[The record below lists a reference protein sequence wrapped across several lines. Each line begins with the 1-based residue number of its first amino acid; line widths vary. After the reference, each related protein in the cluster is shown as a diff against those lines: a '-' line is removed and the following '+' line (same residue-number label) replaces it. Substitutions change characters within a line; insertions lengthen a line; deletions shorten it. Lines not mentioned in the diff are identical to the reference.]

1 MSYINFKYRPNDD
14 IVCEFYAEPAKDMTM
29 KRAAENVA
37 AESSTGTWTEVA
49 TSKLYMKKLAAK
61 VFEIKGN
68 KIKVAYPL
76 ELFELGSVPQL
87 LSSVAGNIFGM
98 KAVDNLR
105 LEDIQFPKRYVKSF
119 SGPRYGIRGIRKLL
133 KIKKRPLV
141 GTIIKPK
148 LGLKTKDHAES
159 AYNAWR
165 GGCDIVKDDENLTSQ
180 NFNRFE
186 DRIIKT
192 LDKLDEAKAE
202 TGERKVYMP
211 NVTAETEE
219 MINRADFVKKHGGT
233 YVMVDIL
240 TCGWSSLQTL
250 RNSTKL
256 VIHAHRAGHAALTR
270 NRYHGISM
278 LTIAKLCR
286 LIGVDQLHIGTI
298 VGKMEGGKEII
309 DIENEIAEMNV
320 KEHDKVLKQHWFGM
334 KPVFPVASG
343 GLHPGHVPKL
353 IEYFGKDVIIQMGGG
368 IHGHPKGTFYGAKAA
383 RQAIDAAVQGKSLA
397 EYAKTHKEL
406 KQAIEKWKAD
416 SYKNAYS

>member
-1 MSYINFKYRPNDD
+1 
-14 IVCEFYAEPAKDMTM
+14 
-29 KRAAENVA
+29 
-37 AESSTGTWTEVA
+37 
-49 TSKLYMKKLAAK
+49 
-61 VFEIKGN
+61 
-68 KIKVAYPL
+68 
-76 ELFELGSVPQL
+76 
-87 LSSVAGNIFGM
+87 
-98 KAVDNLR
+98 
-105 LEDIQFPKRYVKSF
+105 
-119 SGPRYGIRGIRKLL
+119 
-133 KIKKRPLV
+133 
-141 GTIIKPK
+141 
-148 LGLKTKDHAES
+148 
-159 AYNAWR
+159 
-165 GGCDIVKDDENLTSQ
+165 
-180 NFNRFE
+180 
-186 DRIIKT
+186 
-192 LDKLDEAKAE
+192 
-202 TGERKVYMP
+202 MP
-211 NVTAETEE
+211 NVTAETNK
-219 MINRADFVKKHGGT
+219 MLRRADFVKKHGGT
-233 YVMVDIL
+233 YVMVDVL

-334 KPVFPVASG
+334 RSVFPVASG

-368 IHGHPKGTFYGAKAA
+368 IHGHPKGTAAGAKAA

-406 KQAIEKWKAD
+406 KQALEKWKAD